1 MIRKRIN
8 GYLWFVNIY
17 LTLDGYICTIKN
29 IKMSINSIFQF
40 LVPKDKKFFPLFE
53 QASNNLILLAE
64 TLHEAVNAP
73 NAEREVYFSK
83 IEELEVVIEEIT
95 HKTHLELS
103 RNFITPFDREDI
115 HSLIKAIDN
124 VADFMH
130 GAASKMRLYQVEK
143 ITKSIRKLTEI
154 NLEACQLIGAGI
166 KELKVMDNKAIKET
180 CKKINKLESKAD
192 IVFDK
197 AVADIFEN
205 ETDAKNIIKY
215 KEVLSALE
223 SASDKCKSVSNVM
236 EQISVKHS

>member
-1 MIRKRIN
+1 MCSKFLFMN
-8 GYLWFVNIY
+8 
-17 LTLDGYICTIKN
+17 
-29 IKMSINSIFQF
+29 INSFFQF

-73 NAEREVYFSK
+73 KAEREEYYSK
-83 IEELEVVIEEIT
+83 IEELEATIEEIT

-124 VADFMH
+124 VADNMH
-130 GAASKMRLYQVEK
+130 GAASRMRLYQVEK

-154 NLEACQLIGAGI
+154 NLEACQLIGVGI
-166 KELKVMDNKAIKET
+166 IQLKDMNNLKLIKET

-192 IVFDK
+192 VVFDK

-205 ETDAKNIIKY
+205 ETEAKNIIKY

-223 SASDKCKSVSNVM
+223 MASDKCKSVSNVM

>member
-1 MIRKRIN
+1 M
-8 GYLWFVNIY
+8 
-17 LTLDGYICTIKN
+17 TLN
-29 IKMSINSIFQF
+29 NIFQF

-53 QASNNLILLAE
+53 QASANLVVLAE

-73 NAEREVYFSK
+73 KLEREEYFKK
-83 IEELEVVIEEIT
+83 IEELEATIEEIT

-124 VADFMH
+124 VADYMH

-154 NLEACQLIGAGI
+154 NLEACQLINDGI
-166 KELKVMDNKAIKET
+166 KQLKDMNNIKLIKET

-192 IVFDK
+192 AVFDK

-223 SASDKCKSVSNVM
+223 SASDKCKSVANVM

>member
-1 MIRKRIN
+1 MQHQK
-8 GYLWFVNIY
+8 IY
-17 LTLDGYICTIKN
+17 
-29 IKMSINSIFQF
+29 KMSLNSIFQF

-53 QASNNLILLAE
+53 QASANLILLAE

-73 NAEREVYFSK
+73 KSEREEYYRKV
-83 IEELEVVIEEIT
+83 EELEATIEEIT

-124 VADFMH
+124 VADNMH
-130 GAASKMRLYQVEK
+130 GAASRMRLYQVEK

-154 NLEACQLIGAGI
+154 NLEACQLIGVGI
-166 KELKVMDNKAIKET
+166 KELKDFKNPKAIKDT

-192 IVFDK
+192 SVFDK

-205 ETDAKNIIKY
+205 ETDVKNIIKY

-223 SASDKCKSVSNVM
+223 MASDKCKSVSNVM

>member
-1 MIRKRIN
+1 MTIN
-8 GYLWFVNIY
+8 N
-17 LTLDGYICTIKN
+17 
-29 IKMSINSIFQF
+29 IFQF

-53 QASNNLILLAE
+53 QASANLVVLAE
-64 TLHEAVNAP
+64 TLHEGVNAP
-73 NAEREVYFSK
+73 KEERENYFKK
-83 IEELEVVIEEIT
+83 IEELEAIIEEIT

-124 VADFMH
+124 VADNMH
-130 GAASKMRLYQVEK
+130 GAASRIRLYQVEK

-154 NLEACQLIGAGI
+154 NLESCQLINEGI
-166 KELKVMDNKAIKET
+166 RQLKDMKNPKLIKET

-192 IVFDK
+192 VVFDK

-215 KEVLSALE
+215 KEVLSSLE
-223 SASDKCKSVSNVM
+223 MASDKCKSVSNVM

>member
-1 MIRKRIN
+1 MN
-8 GYLWFVNIY
+8 L
-17 LTLDGYICTIKN
+17 
-29 IKMSINSIFQF
+29 NSIFQF

-53 QASNNLILLAE
+53 QASTNLILLAE

-73 NAEREVYFSK
+73 KAEREEYYSK
-83 IEELEVVIEEIT
+83 IEELEATIEEIT

-124 VADFMH
+124 VADNMH
-130 GAASKMRLYQVEK
+130 GAASRMRLYQVEK

-154 NLEACQLIGAGI
+154 NLEACQLIGVGI
-166 KELKVMDNKAIKET
+166 MQLKDMNNLKMIKET

-192 IVFDK
+192 VVFDK

-223 SASDKCKSVSNVM
+223 MASDKCKSVSNVM

>member
-1 MIRKRIN
+1 
-8 GYLWFVNIY
+8 
-17 LTLDGYICTIKN
+17 
-29 IKMSINSIFQF
+29 MSLNSIFQF
-40 LVPKDKKFFPLFE
+40 FVPKDKKFFPLFE
-53 QASNNLILLAE
+53 QASANLITLAE

-73 NAEREVYFSK
+73 KAEREAYFKK
-83 IEELEVVIEEIT
+83 IEELELVIEEIT

-103 RNFITPFDREDI
+103 KNFITPFDREDI

-154 NLEACQLIGAGI
+154 NLEACQYIAVGI
-166 KELKVMDNKAIKET
+166 KQLKDMDNHKAIKET

-192 IVFDK
+192 SVFDK

-205 ETDAKNIIKY
+205 ENDAKNIIKY
-215 KEVLSALE
+215 KEVLSSLE
-223 SASDKCKSVSNVM
+223 NATDKCKSVANVM

>member
-1 MIRKRIN
+1 M
-8 GYLWFVNIY
+8 
-17 LTLDGYICTIKN
+17 TLN
-29 IKMSINSIFQF
+29 NIFQF

-53 QASNNLILLAE
+53 QASANLVVLAE

-73 NAEREVYFSK
+73 NSERENYFKK
-83 IEELEVVIEEIT
+83 IEELEAVIEELT

-124 VADFMH
+124 VADLMH
-130 GAASKMRLYQVEK
+130 GAASRMSLYQVEK

-154 NLEACQLIGAGI
+154 NLEACQLIGVGI
-166 KELKVMDNKAIKET
+166 RELKVMNNKAIKET

-192 IVFDK
+192 EVFDK

-215 KEVLSALE
+215 KEVLSSLE
-223 SASDKCKSVSNVM
+223 AASDKCKSVSNVM

>member
-1 MIRKRIN
+1 MN
-8 GYLWFVNIY
+8 TFASLNY
-17 LTLDGYICTIKN
+17 
-29 IKMSINSIFQF
+29 IKMTLNSIFQF

-53 QASNNLILLAE
+53 LASANLVVLAE

-73 NAEREVYFSK
+73 KGEREEYFKK
-83 IEELEVVIEEIT
+83 IEELEAIIEEIT

-103 RNFITPFDREDI
+103 KNFITPFDREDI
-115 HSLIKAIDN
+115 HSLIKSIDN
-124 VADFMH
+124 VADNMH
-130 GAASKMRLYQVEK
+130 GAASRIKLYQVDK

-154 NLEACQLIGAGI
+154 NLEACQLIGEGI
-166 KELKVMDNKAIKET
+166 KQLKDMNNIKMIKET

-192 IVFDK
+192 SVFDK

-223 SASDKCKSVSNVM
+223 MASDKCKSVANVM

>member
-1 MIRKRIN
+1 
-8 GYLWFVNIY
+8 
-17 LTLDGYICTIKN
+17 
-29 IKMSINSIFQF
+29 MSLNSIFQF
-40 LVPKDKKFFPLFE
+40 FVPKDNKFFPLFE
-53 QASNNLILLAE
+53 QASANLIILAE

-73 NAEREVYFSK
+73 KDQREDYFKK
-83 IEELEVVIEEIT
+83 IEELEAIIEEIT

-154 NLEACQLIGAGI
+154 NLEACQLIGVGI
-166 KELKVMDNKAIKET
+166 KELKDMKDHKAIKDT

-192 IVFDK
+192 AVFDK

-205 ETDAKNIIKY
+205 ENDAKNIIKY

>member
-1 MIRKRIN
+1 M
-8 GYLWFVNIY
+8 
-17 LTLDGYICTIKN
+17 TLNEILQY
-29 IKMSINSIFQF
+29 

-53 QASNNLILLAE
+53 QASQNLTLLAE
-64 TLHEAVNAP
+64 TLHEAVNASKSD
-73 NAEREVYFSK
+73 REESYIK
-83 IEELEVVIEEIT
+83 IEELEVIIEDIT

-103 RNFITPFDREDI
+103 KNFITPFDREDI

-124 VADFMH
+124 VADYMH
-130 GAASKMRLYQVEK
+130 SATSKMKLYQVEK

-154 NLEACQLIGAGI
+154 NLESCQLIALGI
-166 KELKVMDNKAIKET
+166 QELKVMNHKGIKET

-192 IVFDK
+192 SVFDK

-205 ETDAKNIIKY
+205 EQDAKNIIKY

-223 SASDKCKSVSNVM
+223 SASDKCKSVANVM

>member
-1 MIRKRIN
+1 M
-8 GYLWFVNIY
+8 
-17 LTLDGYICTIKN
+17 TLN
-29 IKMSINSIFQF
+29 NIFQF
-40 LVPKDKKFFPLFE
+40 FVPKDKKFFPLFE
-53 QASNNLILLAE
+53 QASANLVILAE

-73 NAEREVYFSK
+73 KTERENYFKK
-83 IEELEVVIEEIT
+83 IEDLEAVIEEIT

-115 HSLIKAIDN
+115 HALIKAIDN
-124 VADFMH
+124 VADYMH
-130 GAASKMRLYQVEK
+130 GAASRMRLYQVEK

-154 NLEACQLIGAGI
+154 NLEACQLINEGI
-166 KELKVMDNKAIKET
+166 LQLKDMNNIKLIKET

-192 IVFDK
+192 VVFDK

-223 SASDKCKSVSNVM
+223 SASDKCKSVANVM

>member
-1 MIRKRIN
+1 
-8 GYLWFVNIY
+8 
-17 LTLDGYICTIKN
+17 
-29 IKMSINSIFQF
+29 MSLNSIFQF

-53 QASNNLILLAE
+53 QASANLILLAS
-64 TLHEAVNAP
+64 TLHDAVNAP
-73 NAEREVYFSK
+73 KTEREEYFKK
-83 IEELEVVIEEIT
+83 IEELEATIEELT

-124 VADFMH
+124 VADNMH
-130 GAASKMRLYQVEK
+130 GAASRIRLYQVDK

-154 NLEACQLIGAGI
+154 NLEACELIGIGI
-166 KELKVMDNKAIKET
+166 KELKDMKNHKSIKDT

-192 IVFDK
+192 VVFDK

-205 ETDAKNIIKY
+205 ETDAKNVIKY

-223 SASDKCKSVSNVM
+223 MASDKCKSVSNVM